1 MLSLTPN
8 EHTRLIATLHKI
20 SKVNKTKR
28 GPALQNI
35 YVDLTP
41 GIYQQRE
48 ALLEV
53 DDVGEILESHR
64 DELQKKFGL
73 GEVMW
78 QHLVNCVR
86 EGRGADLSNQTH
98 VRCLKHMQMLV
109 Q

>member
-1 MLSLTPN
+1 MLSLVPN
-8 EHTRLIATLHKI
+8 EYTRLIATLHKI
-20 SKVNKTKR
+20 DKVNKTKR

-64 DELQKKFGL
+64 DEL
-73 GEVMW
+73 
-78 QHLVNCVR
+78 
-86 EGRGADLSNQTH
+86 
-98 VRCLKHMQMLV
+98 
-109 Q
+109 